1 MRSTI
6 RIGVWLGTSA
16 ILASVGACAASTKPG
31 FDDPDASS
39 SDSATLP
46 GQDAAVFNTPDAAD
60 SAVNQSDSALPEVA
74 IIYAHSP
81 TALYKLDPISKA
93 VSLISSFM
101 GTATPV
107 IDIALDANSNA
118 FVTTFDGVYS
128 LDLTSAICTLIQS
141 GTYPNSLS
149 FVPKGTLDPTQEALV
164 GYLNSTY
171 VRIDTKTGN
180 ITTVGGLTGGYV
192 SSGDIVSV
200 NGGGTFLTVK
210 GNTCGDCLF
219 QVNPKTGDLLK
230 NFGSVNHAQVYGL
243 AYWGA
248 ALYGFDNAGEL
259 FEIDAKGVLIKTTP
273 VPVPAGLMWWGA
285 GSTTSAPVAD
295 PDGGTIPIN

>member
-6 RIGVWLGTSA
+6 GIGVWLGTSA
-16 ILASVGACAASTKPG
+16 ILAVVGACAVSSKPG
-31 FDDPDASS
+31 FDEPDASS
-39 SDSATLP
+39 DSGTGPGQDSAT
-46 GQDAAVFNTPDAAD
+46 FNTPDSAD
-60 SAVNQSDSALPEVA
+60 SAPVNQPDSALPEVA
-74 IIYAHSP
+74 VIYAHSP
-81 TALYKLDPISKA
+81 TVLYKLDPISKA
-93 VSLISSFM
+93 VTLISSFM

-107 IDIALDANSNA
+107 IDLALDANSNA

-149 FVPKGTLDPTQEALV
+149 FVPKGTLDATKEALV

-200 NGGGTFLTVK
+200 TGGGTFLTVK

-219 QVNPKTGDLLK
+219 QVNPVTGDLVK

-248 ALYGFDNAGEL
+248 SLYGFDNAGEL
-259 FEIDAKGVLIKTTP
+259 FEINAKGTLIKTTP
-273 VPVPAGLMWWGA
+273 VPVPAGLQWWGA